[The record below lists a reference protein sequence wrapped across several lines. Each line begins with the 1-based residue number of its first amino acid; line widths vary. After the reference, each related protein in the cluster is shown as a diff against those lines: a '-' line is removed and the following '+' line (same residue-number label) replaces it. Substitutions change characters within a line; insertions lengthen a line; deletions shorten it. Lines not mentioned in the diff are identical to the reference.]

1 MPFLALLFEYG
12 ERQGERSDVRNMRHV
27 GRVQVVFLGVH
38 IHERAFQ
45 RPEDPFHEGH
55 RVGVAALRV
64 AQYGDPAREGA
75 PLCGLRTAVLRAPH
89 RMGGD
94 ETSAAGVH
102 RDDLAQ
108 LALDRPHVHD
118 HLPVRRAVERL
129 DGHDRNGVHG
139 GGQHHQVGLGDSLFE
154 SHDPVRE
161 TQPHRLLGDFRRFL
175 HAENLFGER
184 TVAQRQGER
193 ASDEAQAR
201 YHRFHTYL

>member
-1 MPFLALLFEYG
+1 
-12 ERQGERSDVRNMRHV
+12 
-27 GRVQVVFLGVH
+27 
-38 IHERAFQ
+38 
-45 RPEDPFHEGH
+45 
-55 RVGVAALRV
+55 
-64 AQYGDPAREGA
+64 
-75 PLCGLRTAVLRAPH
+75 
-89 RMGGD
+89 MGGD

>member
-1 MPFLALLFEYG
+1 
-12 ERQGERSDVRNMRHV
+12 MR
-27 GRVQVVFLGVH
+27 
-38 IHERAFQ
+38 
-45 RPEDPFHEGH
+45 GH
-55 RVGVAALRV
+55 
-64 AQYGDPAREGA
+64 
-75 PLCGLRTAVLRAPH
+75 
-89 RMGGD
+89 

-102 RDDLAQ
+102 RATTSHNSPLIDPMSMTTCLSVAR
-108 LALDRPHVHD
+108 LSALTAMH
-118 HLPVRRAVERL
+118 
-129 DGHDRNGVHG
+129 RNGVHG

-161 TQPHRLLGDFRRFL
+161 TQPHRFLGDFRRFL